1 MATLDF
7 QKLDVWQRAMNLV
20 VEVYDI
26 ADSLPDKEKY
36 ALADQLRRAV
46 VSIPSN
52 IAEGQKR
59 LNRRETI
66 QFSGMALGSAA
77 EIQTQL
83 LIVQRIYGIDIS
95 SALNNAEIVAKMLT
109 ALIKALKSKL

>member
-1 MATLDF
+1 
-7 QKLDVWQRAMNLV
+7 
-20 VEVYDI
+20 
-26 ADSLPDKEKY
+26 
-36 ALADQLRRAV
+36 
-46 VSIPSN
+46 
-52 IAEGQKR
+52 
-59 LNRRETI
+59 
-66 QFSGMALGSAA
+66 MALGSAA